1 MKNKRADEDESYDI
15 LINNKV
21 EEFNRLHSMTVHRI
35 RRRISPYRDLKE
47 EARNKFFDMIELAEE
62 SL

>member
-1 MKNKRADEDESYDI
+1 MDI
-15 LINNKV
+15 LLNNKV